1 MAANVDGHD
10 LIWHKVCK
18 SCSEFVDVMVH
29 WEGAYGSS
37 MAAGAEAIVSR
48 RVKATLD
55 RDWMFIGEV
64 NKMWAYRKR
73 GRTVCYVK
81 WDDGWRI
88 FVAAMSGASVDRVAG
103 ELGVQWEHSTT

>member
-29 WEGAYGSS
+29 WEGAFGSA
-37 MAAGAEAIVSR
+37 MATGGGAIVSPR
-48 RVKATLD
+48 LKATLD
-55 RDWMFIGEV
+55 RDWMSIGEV

-73 GRTVCYVK
+73 GRAVCYVRWRK
-81 WDDGWRI
+81 DGWRI
-88 FVAAMSGASVDRVAG
+88 FVGATSEANFKAVARD
-103 ELGVQWEHSTT
+103 LGVDWERC